1 MGPIVELEL
10 LPEQRKAVIEN
21 LLQFY
26 LYDFTLYLDIPADE
40 NGRLPDYPDLHE
52 FWTQPDWKFPF
63 LIRANGEPAG
73 LALVERTD
81 DGGNRPSYYM
91 VEFFVLQKF
100 RRRGV
105 GAAAAVMLFDRFK
118 GRWKVTQLKNN
129 EPAQR
134 FWREIIGGYTNGEY
148 KERNHPFNGH
158 PSQYFES

>member
-1 MGPIVELEL
+1 MEPNVELEL
-10 LPEQRKAVIEN
+10 VPEQRRAVIEN

-26 LYDFTLYLDIPADE
+26 LYDFTLYLDIAADE
-40 NGRLPDYPDLHE
+40 NGKFPDYPDLDE
-52 FWTQPDWKFPF
+52 FWSRPDCKFPF

-73 LALVERTD
+73 LALVERND
-81 DGGNRPSYYM
+81 ENGRKPSYYM
-91 VEFFVLQKF
+91 VEFFVLHKF

-105 GAAAAVMLFDRFK
+105 GARAAVMLFDRFK

-134 FWREIIGGYTNGEY
+134 FWRQVIGTYTVGSY
-148 KERNHPFNGH
+148 KERSHPFQGH

>member
-10 LPEQRKAVIEN
+10 VPEPRRAVIEN

-26 LYDFTLYLDIPADE
+26 LYDFTRYLDIAADE
-40 NGRLPDYPDLHE
+40 NGRLPDYPDLDD
-52 FWTQPDWKFPF
+52 FWAYPQRKFPF
-63 LIRANGEPAG
+63 LIRADGEPAG

-81 DGGNRPSYYM
+81 DEGSRPSYYM

-105 GAAAAVMLFDRFK
+105 GRVAAAMLFDRFK

-129 EPAQR
+129 EPAQQ
-134 FWREIIGGYTNGEY
+134 FWRRIIGIYTAGAY
-148 KERNHPFNGH
+148 KERTHPFQGH